1 VDGVGIASRRGGV
14 KKVLTGCLI
23 GLVIALVGFGVAGYY
38 AVRWAQPMI
47 QSTGDYLERARQMS
61 RLGDRV
67 QSRAPYVPPS
77 NGELTATQVDRFVA
91 VQTRVR
97 EELGER
103 WTEIETKS
111 ALIREKTQNNQREL
125 TFAEFTS
132 VLSDISTIY
141 IEARRA
147 QVDALNTQKFSDA
160 EYTWVRNRVYEAAG
174 MEVASG
180 IDMSKIEALA
190 RDSAMKNGV
199 KLPDIKKPDVPE
211 ANIALVKPHIAK
223 LKDWIPLAA
232 LGL

>member
-1 VDGVGIASRRGGV
+1 M

-23 GLVIALVGFGVAGYY
+23 VLVIALIGFGVAGYY
-38 AVRWAQPMI
+38 AFRWAQPMI

-61 RLGDRV
+61 SLGDRV
-67 QSRAPYVPPS
+67 QNRAPYVPPAS
-77 NGELTATQVDRFVA
+77 GELTATQVDRFVA

-97 EELGER
+97 DALGER
-103 WTEIETKS
+103 WAEIETKS
-111 ALIREKTQNNQREL
+111 ALIRDKTQNNSASADGLRRDRLEL
-125 TFAEFTS
+125 TVAEFTS
-132 VLSDISTIY
+132 VFSDLASIY

-147 QVDALNTQKFSDA
+147 QVDALNAQKFSDA

-190 RDSAMKNGV
+190 RDSAMKANV
-199 KLPDIKKPDVPE
+199 TLPDIKKPNVPE
-211 ANIALVKPHIAK
+211 ANIKLVRPHLVTLKGSLPIAV
-223 LKDWIPLAA
+223 